1 MDAQFSKLLQLGI
14 IVEDVEAAVKR
25 YEEQYGMGP
34 WKFFNFGPET
44 FPKMLVD
51 GKPGMVEA
59 KFAFCQAYGFEI
71 ELIQPISDSPYKTWL
86 KEHGPGIHHIA
97 AVTRDS
103 FDDVIA
109 QHEKL
114 TGKKPWLWCKED
126 NGKVREGMEFAYL
139 DLTKELGI
147 FVELY
152 NEDREGGLPFKGK

>member
-1 MDAQFSKLLQLGI
+1 MNTQFAKLLQIGI

-34 WKFFNFGPET
+34 WNLVDFGPKL

-51 GKPGMVEA
+51 GKPGMVEG

-71 ELIQPISDSPYKTWL
+71 ELIQPINESPYKTWL

-97 AVTRDS
+97 VVTRDN
-103 FDDVIA
+103 FKDVVA
-109 QHEKL
+109 EHEKL

-126 NGKVREGMEFAYL
+126 NGKENEGMEFAYL
-139 DLTKELGI
+139 DLVKELGI
-147 FVELY
+147 FVEIY
-152 NEDREGGLPFKGK
+152 NEDRKGGLPA